1 MPASFPTGPR
11 IEQCSRRIRRVVMRL
26 KHCST
31 RAGRDQRKEIEY
43 PINGTMKPSLTD
55 RMRPPPGLVAKL
67 LRVGGL
73 GILGRRQRLWAWL
86 TFLAIAAHAPVVA
99 YVKPGDDWLLSVVV
113 AALVAF
119 VIVVDDYERRRRV
132 VRGPA
137 GE

>member
-1 MPASFPTGPR
+1 
-11 IEQCSRRIRRVVMRL
+11 
-26 KHCST
+26 
-31 RAGRDQRKEIEY
+31 
-43 PINGTMKPSLTD
+43 MKPSLTD